1 MIKERRKT
9 PRTYT
14 SWDDVPVVMSLT
26 ELCVLLGM
34 SYPVL
39 SKKCNNGEI
48 PCRKVNKQ
56 WRFDRDAVRDF
67 LKGEQ
72 NDAKGN

>member
-1 MIKERRKT
+1 MIKERRKS
-9 PRTYT
+9 PCTYT
-14 SWDDVPVVMSLT
+14 SWDDVPVVLSLT
-26 ELCVLLGM
+26 ELCVLLGV

-56 WRFDRDAVRDF
+56 WRFDRDAVREF